1 MQDNDPHIYWKSGEF
16 TSDVR
21 NDYYALVVMVVDMID
36 EFLVH
41 ERFDSLEK
49 KKNYLNLEFVEKL
62 KSKKEFGNLP
72 VLLAEFYNFS
82 LGKGDFS
89 FEKLKNA
96 INDMRNER
104 KQ

>member
-1 MQDNDPHIYWKSGEF
+1 MQDNVPHIYWKSGEF

-49 KKNYLNLEFVEKL
+49 KK
-62 KSKKEFGNLP
+62 
-72 VLLAEFYNFS
+72 
-82 LGKGDFS
+82 
-89 FEKLKNA
+89 
-96 INDMRNER
+96 IT
-104 KQ
+104 